1 VDLSRRFKVHQHLL
15 NLFQL
20 QPFRQ
25 PYSTTLS
32 DRQSL
37 QQSLRHLHCRLKLH
51 QRFPPNQPQRRHPR
65 RFTST
70 SSHLIPQQFPLVL
83 CPLARSAQ
91 HLFKLRRQFETLQ
104 YPLVHCPQ
112 TSAQH
117 LFKLRRQFE
126 TLQYPLVHCPQTSA
140 QHLFKSRRRY
150 RLTPRQFI
158 HRPRKR
164 VSQHLWVVHR
174 CIS

>member
-1 VDLSRRFKVHQHLL
+1 VDLSRRFRVHQHLL
-15 NLFQL
+15 SLFQL

-37 QQSLRHLHCRLKLH
+37 QQSLRHLRCRLKLR
-51 QRFPPNQPQRRHPR
+51 QRFSPNQSQLRHPR
-65 RFTST
+65 RLTST
-70 SSHLIPQQFPLVL
+70 SSHLIPRQCPLVL
-83 CPLARSAQ
+83 WTLARSAQ

-104 YPLVHCPQ
+104 YPLVH
-112 TSAQH
+112 
-117 LFKLRRQFE
+117 R
-126 TLQYPLVHCPQTSA
+126 PQTSA

-164 VSQHLWVVHR
+164 VSRHLWVVHR